1 MGEII
6 SFLRTET
13 EKRETLI
20 EDFLRLDLRSGGEV
34 DHCVL
39 VAVLQRVHQVYSSVE
54 KLRAKRPE
62 WVMISSNRLY
72 DTIRALIALG
82 SLPESNTNVGLNQG
96 ARNSVVS
103 GYLFVFH
110 LFQIHSHGLAHI
122 LLEKTNY
129 DTAINRVFN
138 SVHDD
143 LASRRKFLDK
153 VRDEL
158 SLSDK
163 CDMKVGI
170 DLAFDE
176 MEDYLKLITARKV

>member
-13 EKRETLI
+13 EKREILI
-20 EDFLRLDLRSGGEV
+20 EDCLKLDLNSAGEV
-34 DHCVL
+34 DPCIL
-39 VAVLQRVHQVYSSVE
+39 TAVLQSVHQVYSSVE
-54 KLRAKRPE
+54 KLRVNKPE

-82 SLPESNTNVGLNQG
+82 SLPESNMNVGLHRE
-96 ARNSVVS
+96 ASDSVVS
-103 GYLFVFH
+103 GYLYVFH
-110 LFQIHSHGLAHI
+110 LFQIHSHGLAHT
-122 LLEKTNY
+122 LLEQTNY
-129 DTAINRVFN
+129 ETAINRVFN

-158 SLSDK
+158 SPNDK
-163 CDMKVGI
+163 DDIKVGI

-176 MEDYLKLITARKV
+176 MENYIKLMLKRRV